1 MFDTLDVHIEA
12 KEVLMGMRRLGEKH
26 GKQHFFLLLNDNEI
40 AICCW
45 RGHHDFPE
53 KWKNVELTRKE
64 CYMESDMFKKA
75 AESNLKQ
82 SNDEV
87 AKNLVWKVM
96 GRRGARILRQ
106 NELQHDKEINEE
118 GRVVL
123 QRDKNSQGHPA
134 KQPRSPQTS
143 HSPPYRPTRRRLITT
158 PRRFGQTD

>member
-1 MFDTLDVHIEA
+1 
-12 KEVLMGMRRLGEKH
+12 MGMRRLGEKH

-118 GRVVL
+118 GCIVL

-134 KQPRSPQTS
+134 KQPQSPQTS

>member
-12 KEVLMGMRRLGEKH
+12 KEVLMGMRRLGEKR
-26 GKQHFFLLLNDNEI
+26 GKQHFFFLLNDNQI

-82 SNDEV
+82 INDEV
-87 AKNLVWKVM
+87 AKSD
-96 GRRGARILRQ
+96 GQ
-106 NELQHDKEINEE
+106 E
-118 GRVVL
+118 GSE
-123 QRDKNSQGHPA
+123 DS
-134 KQPRSPQTS
+134 SPE
-143 HSPPYRPTRRRLITT
+143 
-158 PRRFGQTD
+158 

>member
-1 MFDTLDVHIEA
+1 MFDILDVHIEA
-12 KEVLMGMRRLGEKH
+12 KEVLMGMRRLGEKR
-26 GKQHFFLLLNDNEI
+26 GKQHFFFLLNDNQI

-82 SNDEV
+82 INDEV

-96 GRRGARILRQ
+96 GRRGARIIRQ
-106 NELQHDKEINEE
+106 NELQHEKEINEE

-123 QRDKNSQGHPA
+123 QRDKNSKATRPNNHGVHRPATAHPTGPQG
-134 KQPRSPQTS
+134 
-143 HSPPYRPTRRRLITT
+143 
-158 PRRFGQTD
+158 GG